1 MIQSLS
7 NIVEQMKK
15 SSDDTWNCFYQHV
28 SFWNLTLLSASR
40 INWRHDWE
48 DWGWGGKGSDEETP
62 SLFSSR
68 WRWKLQLA
76 ARWEE
81 FHFCDQC
88 HCINSVLIYTY
99 KIYLFDRLQSKHVTH
114 KLNVGVVPGT
124 LELTWTINLM
134 HKRYQTA
141 TENSRILSINVGYV
155 QSCRLRRC
163 CNIPFL
169 QIQFWISHLYP
180 FSPKIPGSVTADTAA
195 MSPSFSAK
203 WNVLLLPQ
211 TIIKIQEHFLY
222 C

>member
-1 MIQSLS
+1 
-7 NIVEQMKK
+7 MKL
-15 SSDDTWNCFYQHV
+15 F
-28 SFWNLTLLSASR
+28 LSARQFLESHVAIR
-40 INWRHDWE
+40 VENQLKTRLRGLRLRRKREW
-48 DWGWGGKGSDEETP
+48 WGNTIAVP
-62 SLFSSR
+62 S
-68 WRWKLQLA
+68 
-76 ARWEE
+76 WEE

-155 QSCRLRRC
+155 QARRLRRC